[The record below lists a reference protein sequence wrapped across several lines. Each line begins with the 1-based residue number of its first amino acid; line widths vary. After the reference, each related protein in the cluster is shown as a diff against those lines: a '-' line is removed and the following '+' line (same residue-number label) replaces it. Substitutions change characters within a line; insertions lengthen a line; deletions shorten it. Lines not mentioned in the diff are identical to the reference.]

1 MDKNFPC
8 QFKLGKNLIKNNNG
22 LSVSELSHG
31 LLEIVPIWP
40 ITMLYGQIGRGY
52 AGEGHLLGGYY
63 AD

>member
-1 MDKNFPC
+1 MDKNFPR

-31 LLEIVPIWP
+31 LLGMVPIWL
-40 ITMLYGQIGRGY
+40 ITMLYVQIGRGY
-52 AGEGHLLGGYY
+52 AGKGYLIGGYY